1 MLLALSVVLNIVE
14 NMIPLFN
21 GAIPGVKLGLANIVI
36 LFVLDQYGF
45 RNALFLSL
53 TRVVLVSIL
62 TSGFLSVPFF
72 LSLGGA
78 ILSII
83 MMGIFINATKLS
95 IVGVSVIGS
104 VFHSLGQIIALCFI
118 MGEANSF
125 MFLPVII
132 IFAIPTG
139 ILTGVLTSELTKYF
153 N

>member
-1 MLLALSVVLNIVE
+1 
-14 NMIPLFN
+14 MIPLFN